1 MPPPPALPLEDAEGI
16 VAAAVQHAE
25 HAPLEPLPPPP
36 PSGIEKCLEGSN
48 DVLVAVFSKPAAE
61 AEAVQSEDRLLALS
75 STATP
80 VPGRG
85 QWPLS
90 PDVVYAALNEKDPE
104 TLRRKHTF
112 SSLLKA
118 YEKKS
123 ESFQKAQV
131 FPDEVQYPR
140 HCVVGLCER
149 TTPEYVLAMR
159 KNLAL
164 SMERLV
170 KTFAR
175 PLDASLRS
183 LLLAC
188 EADQKYGEPCVLFVE
203 MLAALGRSGKTE
215 PEQVFATYELVRG
228 KAEPPYAGVV
238 LGLQRMDFVA
248 PECRWPAPLHAASAG
263 SCKLL
268 TADELASELLTCHF
282 DFTEAVRVRSLR
294 FSMIF
299 EQGFDRLIVH
309 GFDETLGRSFEVVQG
324 PGPGPKKK
332 KKKPDDEPGGLDC
345 PDFVGF
351 WENDGGGHGQPPQ
364 PPPPTGTSGSGS
376 VRGDYQIFLSDLEA
390 IVFGETPAKFP
401 EEEVED
407 FAAAA
412 DAVEEEAQN
421 VSEMQDDNEEASD
434 PPAPVLDHPEG
445 PACAPAGPAEPPE
458 PEPGAEAVE
467 AEAEVEAL
475 PRLLAELGFEERSN
489 WRLFNLPGGD
499 WAGKVNWMGGTQTLS
514 MVCKNKAHGPECKM
528 MLRLQ
533 RGPSRYKRID
543 LIMAAYRWLAR
554 GRGVSKQ
561 VHFNDAVEVKRSFGM
576 RPRVVAAA

>member
-90 PDVVYAALNEKDPE
+90 PDVVYAALNEKGPE

-215 PEQVFATYELVRG
+215 PEQVFATRLA
-228 KAEPPYAGVV
+228 KAACPRICGRILDEGDICQEP
-238 LGLQRMDFVA
+238 
-248 PECRWPAPLHAASAG
+248 C
-263 SCKLL
+263 
-268 TADELASELLTCHF
+268 
-282 DFTEAVRVRSLR
+282 
-294 FSMIF
+294 
-299 EQGFDRLIVH
+299 
-309 GFDETLGRSFEVVQG
+309 
-324 PGPGPKKK
+324 
-332 KKKPDDEPGGLDC
+332 
-345 PDFVGF
+345 
-351 WENDGGGHGQPPQ
+351 N
-364 PPPPTGTSGSGS
+364 
-376 VRGDYQIFLSDLEA
+376 
-390 IVFGETPAKFP
+390 
-401 EEEVED
+401 
-407 FAAAA
+407 
-412 DAVEEEAQN
+412 
-421 VSEMQDDNEEASD
+421 
-434 PPAPVLDHPEG
+434 
-445 PACAPAGPAEPPE
+445 
-458 PEPGAEAVE
+458 
-467 AEAEVEAL
+467 
-475 PRLLAELGFEERSN
+475 LAESHER
-489 WRLFNLPGGD
+489 P
-499 WAGKVNWMGGTQTLS
+499 
-514 MVCKNKAHGPECKM
+514 
-528 MLRLQ
+528 
-533 RGPSRYKRID
+533 
-543 LIMAAYRWLAR
+543 
-554 GRGVSKQ
+554 
-561 VHFNDAVEVKRSFGM
+561 
-576 RPRVVAAA
+576 